1 MGTKRVGWAR
11 IKSLINE
18 NNNLLQLK
26 RVQVKEVSSA
36 TTLTEADSGSTIVWT
51 KGSAHDITLPAA
63 KEGLHFTVK
72 IAVGATAN
80 HYIKTAS
87 TADVFYGKAV
97 INTSDATEAAPAV
110 QIVTK
115 ASGLSGTIDRIHL
128 HKSNAANGGQ
138 AGDTIEITCVDDTY
152 WLVDARLT
160 TSNGTPNA
168 AAVLIA

>member
-11 IKSLINE
+11 IRSLINE

-26 RVQVKEVSSA
+26 RVQVKEVSST
-36 TTLTEADSGSTIVWT
+36 TTLTAADSGSTIVWT
-51 KGSAHDITLPAA
+51 MGSAHDITLPAA
-63 KEGLHFTVK
+63 AEGLHFTVK
-72 IAVGATAN
+72 LAVGAGAN

-87 TADVFYGKAV
+87 SADLFYGKAV
-97 INTSDATEAAPAV
+97 INSSAATEVAPAV
-110 QIVTK
+110 QIVTA
-115 ASGLSGTIDRIHL
+115 ASALSSTIDRIHL
-128 HKSNAANGGQ
+128 HMSNAANGGSS
-138 AGDTIEITCVDDTY
+138 GDTIEITCVDGTY

>member
-11 IKSLINE
+11 IRSLINE

-26 RVQVKEVSSA
+26 RVQVKEVSAA
-36 TTLTEADSGSTIVWT
+36 TTLLASDSGSTIVWT
-51 KGSAHDITLPAA
+51 KSSGHDITLPAA
-63 KEGLHFTVK
+63 EEGLHFTVK
-72 IAVGATAN
+72 IAVGAAAN

-87 TADVFYGKAV
+87 SSDIFYGKAV
-97 INTSDATEAAPAV
+97 INTSNSTEAAPAV

-115 ASGLSGTIDRIHL
+115 AAGLSGTIDRIHL
-128 HKSNAANGGQ
+128 HSSNAANGGS
-138 AGDTIEITCVDDTY
+138 AGDTIEITCVDGTY

>member
-11 IKSLINE
+11 IRSLINE
-18 NNNLLQLK
+18 NGNLLQRK
-26 RVQVKEVSSA
+26 YRQFKEVSST
-36 TTLTEADSGSTIVWT
+36 TTLTAADSGSTIVWT

-63 KEGLHFTVK
+63 AEGLHFRII
-72 IAVGATAN
+72 IAVGAAAN

-97 INTSDATEAAPAV
+97 INTSNATEAAPAV

-115 ASGLSGTIDRIHL
+115 STGLSSTIDRIHL

-138 AGDTIEITCVDDTY
+138 AGDVIDIYAVDDTY